1 MKRVLLLSLGL
12 ALASPLT
19 GWAQNRGLS
28 ASPEQLAGPRWQA
41 RLERDLAP
49 LAAGP
54 ATPLWLL
61 GAPASPTLRL
71 FGDYQSSLLR
81 LGATGGL
88 RLTGGLLL
96 NLRPASGTGAAAP
109 ADIGAPGTLSGTGY
123 AGIGYSSGGAAGD
136 WGFTAD
142 VGLTAL
148 RFGQAAAGPGLRDG
162 RAQPL
167 VRLGMNLQ
175 F

>member
-12 ALASPLT
+12 ALASPMA

-41 RLERDLAP
+41 RVERDLAP

-61 GAPASPTLRL
+61 GTPAPPAVRL

-96 NLRPASGTGAAAP
+96 NLRTATTSGS
-109 ADIGAPGTLSGTGY
+109 ADTTAPGALSGTGY

-148 RFGQAAAGPGLRDG
+148 RFGTTATGGPGLRDG
-162 RAQPL
+162 RPQPL

>member
-1 MKRVLLLSLGL
+1 MKQALLLSLGL
-12 ALASPLT
+12 ALASPLS
-19 GWAQNRGLS
+19 GWAQNQGLQAS
-28 ASPEQLAGPRWQA
+28 AEQLAGARWQA

-54 ATPLWLL
+54 TTPLWLV
-61 GAPASPTLRL
+61 GQPMRQTVRL

-96 NLRPASGTGAAAP
+96 NLRPAGLAGAAEAV
-109 ADIGAPGTLSGTGY
+109 PGVLSGIGY
-123 AGIGYSSGGAAGD
+123 AGVGYSSGGIAGD

-142 VGLTAL
+142 LGLTAL
-148 RFGQAAAGPGLRDG
+148 RFGQTAGVNGPGLRG
-162 RAQPL
+162 ERPQPL
-167 VRLGMNLQ
+167 LRLGMNLQ